1 MIWDS
6 WLVLA
11 LGLPM
16 SFVQITVI
24 ILLVFLVTIIPI
36 SIGGW
41 GVRETAMVAPL
52 GQVGVANADAL
63 LCSVLFGLA
72 QVLAS
77 LPGLSLLWWEPLAS
91 LKPERDIDRAR
102 A

>member
-11 LGLPM
+11 LGLPV

-77 LPGLSLLWWEPLAS
+77 LPGLALLWWEPLAS